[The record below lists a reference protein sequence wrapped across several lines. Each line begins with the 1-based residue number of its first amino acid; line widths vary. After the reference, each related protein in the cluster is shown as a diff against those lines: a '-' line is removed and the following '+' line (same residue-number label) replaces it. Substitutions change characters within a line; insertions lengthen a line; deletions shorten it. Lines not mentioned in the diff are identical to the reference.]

1 MSWFKQKQ
9 TGLRTIRHSSFSP
22 RRFIVRYLLFMSGM
36 MLLLTDPFS
45 RWLDLDGQFSGGVV
59 LVSAKLLTWLG
70 MPCRFEGVMLHLQGI
85 SFAVKFGC
93 NGLEAVLIF
102 SAGVLAFPGTWKRR
116 SVGLLAGFVLLQVL
130 NWMRILLLV
139 YTGLHFKAAF
149 EIVHVYVA
157 QGLMIFSALILFIL
171 YIRNAEKPD
180 DPLAPS
186 IHL

>member
-1 MSWFKQKQ
+1 MSRFKQKQ
-9 TGLRTIRHSSFSP
+9 TGSVAARHSFVSP

-59 LVSAKLLTWLG
+59 QVSSILLNWAG

-102 SAGVLAFPGTWKRR
+102 SAGVLAFPGSWRR
-116 SVGLLAGFVLLQVL
+116 RAAGLFAGFVLLQVL
-130 NWMRILLLV
+130 NWTRILLLV
-139 YTGLHFKAAF
+139 YTGLHLKAAF

-171 YIRNAEKPD
+171 YIRYAIQPD
-180 DPLAPS
+180 DPLAPN